1 MASRMAAA
9 PVTIRRSS
17 VPEPRLLRQTIA
29 LLACLQLVGWPAHAL
44 SPVTLDVSIVAGIY
58 RVKFDALLDAPVEDV
73 ARVLTDYVGY
83 VSLDPQIRSSEVVGT
98 APDGVPLVKTRVR
111 ACAGFFCR
119 DVQRVERVTFEDG
132 VLVARALP
140 ERSDLRSSVARTEW
154 RAEGDRTRVIYE
166 AEFTPDFWVP
176 TVISRNYAGRLLRK
190 SVLELFENVEE
201 RAREH

>member
-1 MASRMAAA
+1 MASRTAVA
-9 PVTIRRSS
+9 PAMTRRSC
-17 VPEPRLLRQTIA
+17 VPELRLPRHSIA
-29 LLACLQLVGWPAHAL
+29 LLVWLQLAAWPAHAL

-58 RVKFDALLDAPVEDV
+58 RVKFVALLDAPVENV
-73 ARVLTDYVGY
+73 ARVLTDYIGY
-83 VSLDPQIRSSEVVGT
+83 VSLDPRIRSSEVVGT
-98 APDGVPLVKTRVR
+98 APDGVPLVKTRIR

-140 ERSDLRSSVARTEW
+140 ERSDLRSSVVRTGW
-154 RAEGDRTRVIYE
+154 RAEGDRTRVTYE

-176 TVISRNYAGRLLRK
+176 AVISRNYAGRMLRK